1 MLGPQGPQG
10 QAGAPGEKG
19 PAGSMGPPGP
29 KGDPGPQDQ
38 AGPPGPAGSA
48 GLRLVTGEKTVACG
62 ENQVLRCNPEQ
73 ISSSEMTAA
82 ASSSPMTSTCSSV
95 RTTRDAGCSSA
106 AGTDRSRV
114 TGKRYL
120 CGARTL
126 GVVFHFVAKWRCD
139 NLKPSHA
146 QQGALPISRK
156 SRASLGCAA
165 PSLRVSRLGAEP
177 CNAAICAQ
185 NRGKLEFSLALETML
200 GNVSRRLADP
210 FDELQ
215 CGASVNVP
223 SFMQQK
229 SVNLCREIRKDV

>member
-1 MLGPQGPQG
+1 MMLGPQGPQG

-62 ENQVLRCNPEQ
+62 ENQVLRCNRADFVVRDD
-73 ISSSEMTAA
+73 S
-82 ASSSPMTSTCSSV
+82 CSIKFTHDVNLLQRPDDARSV
-95 RTTRDAGCSSA
+95 LSA

-139 NLKPSHA
+139 NLKPNHA